1 MWTATHPSLTM
12 AHLSACLWSPSANMA
27 PILDTINSPADVK
40 QLSLS
45 QLDQLAAEI
54 REELITVL
62 AKTGGHLGPNLGVVE
77 LTIALHY
84 VFNTPADHFVFD
96 VSHQAYV
103 HKLLTGRRKQFHTI
117 RTPGGLN
124 GFMLRTES
132 PHDCYGAGH
141 AGTALSAALGMAVAR
156 DRAGGK
162 EHVVALAGDAAFTCG
177 ITYEALNNIAQQ
189 TRRLI
194 VVLND
199 NEWSIDKNVGAIASY
214 LNRIVTNPRF
224 DYLHER
230 AGRFVETMGGK
241 IALRMARKAEE
252 AAKSMFW
259 PSVIFEELGLKYYG
273 PLDGHDITTLIKT
286 FEFLKTQRR
295 PVLLHVLTQ
304 KGKGFQPALKKQKK
318 FHGLGPYDPE
328 TGETKPLG
336 RRTYSEVFADT
347 LVKLADLN
355 PKVVAITAAMPNG
368 TALDRFHPHHPDR
381 YFDVGIAEEHA
392 VIFAAG
398 MATQGLKPYCAIYST
413 FLQRSLDPILHDVC
427 LQNLPVVFAMDRG
440 GLSGDDGPTHHGL
453 FDISYLRGIPN
464 IVHMVPKD
472 EDELADMLFTAMQH
486 NGPVAVRYPRGVGPG
501 TPVKDVPRAIP
512 IGKGELLQHGENDR
526 VAIFALGAL
535 VPLGLEVARKLEGE
549 GVTSAVVNARFCK
562 PVDIELL
569 EFYARNVEVILTL
582 EDHVLKGGFGSA
594 VLEELSNLGLST
606 PVARIGWPDR
616 FIEHGKP
623 EALREKYGITAAA
636 ALEKLRPYLIQPRAS
651 PRLTVRPPPV

>member
-1 MWTATHPSLTM
+1 MPQL
-12 AHLSACLWSPSANMA
+12 LSSV
-27 PILDTINSPADVK
+27 NSPLDVK
-40 QLSLS
+40 QLTVPQLEQLS
-45 QLDQLAAEI
+45 AEI
-54 REELITVL
+54 REELISVL
-62 AKTGGHLGPNLGVVE
+62 SKTGGHLGPNLGVVE
-77 LTIALHY
+77 LTLAMHY
-84 VFNTPADHFVFD
+84 VFDTPKDHFVFD

-103 HKLLTGRRKQFHTI
+103 HKLLTGRREQFHTI

-156 DRAGGK
+156 DREGGQ

-177 ITYEALNNIAQQ
+177 ITYEALNNIAHH

-199 NEWSIDKNVGAIASY
+199 NEWSIDKNVGAIANY
-214 LNRIVTNPRF
+214 LNTIVTNPRF

-230 AGRFVETMGGK
+230 AGRFVERLGGK
-241 IALRMARKAEE
+241 TLFHMARKAEE

-273 PLDGHDITTLIKT
+273 PIDGHDMATLIKT
-286 FEFLKTQRR
+286 FQFLKTQQR
-295 PVLLHVLTQ
+295 PILLHVLTQ
-304 KGKGFQPALKKQKK
+304 KGKGFEPALQKQKK

-328 TGETKPLG
+328 TGETKPQG
-336 RRTYSEVFADT
+336 QRTYSEVFADT
-347 LVKLADLN
+347 LIKLSDKDPRL
-355 PKVVAITAAMPNG
+355 VAITAAMPNG
-368 TALDRFHPHHPDR
+368 TALDRFQPVHPDK

-392 VIFAAG
+392 VLFAAG
-398 MATQGLKPYCAIYST
+398 LATKGLKPFCAIYST
-413 FLQRSLDPILHDVC
+413 FLQRSVDPIIHDVC
-427 LQNLPVVFAMDRG
+427 LQNLPVVFCMDRG

-472 EDELADMLFTAMQH
+472 EDELADMLFTALQH
-486 NGPVAVRYPRGVGPG
+486 NGPIAVRYPRGVGPG

-512 IGKGELLQHGENDR
+512 IGQAELLQHGEHDR
-526 VAIFALGAL
+526 VAFFALGAL
-535 VPLGLEVARKLEGE
+535 IPMAQEAAAKLEGD
-549 GVTSAVVNARFCK
+549 GISSAVINARFAK
-562 PVDIELL
+562 PIDTAML
-569 EFYARNVEVILTL
+569 EFYARSVDVIVTL

-594 VLEELSNLGLST
+594 VLEELNNLGLQT
-606 PVARIGWPDR
+606 PVVRIGWPDQ

-623 EALREKYGITAAA
+623 EALRAKYGISVDAI
-636 ALEKLRPYLIQPRAS
+636 LNR
-651 PRLTVRPPPV
+651 VRPLLQKSGTAHVGTDAASARRSAAPQL

>member
-1 MWTATHPSLTM
+1 MPVL
-12 AHLSACLWSPSANMA
+12 
-27 PILDTINSPADVK
+27 LDSINSPLDVK
-40 QLSLS
+40 KLAIP
-45 QLDQLAAEI
+45 QLDLLAEEI
-54 REELITVL
+54 REELISVL
-62 AKTGGHLGPNLGVVE
+62 SKTGGHLGPNLGVVE
-77 LTIALHY
+77 LTLAMHY
-84 VFNTPADHFVFD
+84 VFTTPQDHFVFD

-103 HKLLTGRRKQFHTI
+103 HKLLTGRREQFHTI

-124 GFMLRTES
+124 GFMLRSES

-156 DRAGGK
+156 DRMGSN

-177 ITYEALNNIAQQ
+177 ITYEALNNIAHH

-214 LNRIVTNPRF
+214 LNMIVTNPRF

-230 AGRFVETMGGK
+230 AGHFVERLGGK
-241 IALRMARKAEE
+241 TLFQMARKAEE

-273 PLDGHDITTLIKT
+273 PIDGHDISTLIKT
-286 FEFLKTQRR
+286 FEFLKMQRR

-304 KGKGFQPALKKQKK
+304 KGKGFEPALQRQKK

-328 TGETKPLG
+328 TGETKPVG
-336 RRTYSEVFADT
+336 QRTYSEIFADT
-347 LVKLADLN
+347 LAKLADMN
-355 PKVVAITAAMPNG
+355 NRVVAITGAMPNG
-368 TALDRFHPHHPDR
+368 TALDRFQPRHPDK

-398 MATQGLKPYCAIYST
+398 LATKGFKPFCAIYST
-413 FLQRSLDPILHDVC
+413 FLQRSLDPIVHDVC
-427 LQNLPVVFAMDRG
+427 LQNLPVVFCMDRG
-440 GLSGDDGPTHHGL
+440 SLSGDDGPTHHGL

-486 NGPVAVRYPRGVGPG
+486 NGPIAVRYPRGVGPG

-512 IGKGELLQHGENDR
+512 IGQAELLQHGEHDR
-526 VAIFALGAL
+526 VAFFALGAL
-535 VPLGLEVARKLEGE
+535 IPMAQEAAAKLEGE
-549 GVTSAVVNARFCK
+549 GISSAVINARFTK
-562 PVDIELL
+562 PIDTAML
-569 EFYARNVEVILTL
+569 EFYARSVDVIVTL

-594 VLEELSNLGLST
+594 VLEELNILGLST
-606 PVARIGWPDR
+606 PVVRIGWPDQ

-623 EALREKYGITAAA
+623 DGLRAKYGITVDTILARLGPILQNNDEARNAASA
-636 ALEKLRPYLIQPRAS
+636 Q
-651 PRLTVRPPPV
+651 VRSL